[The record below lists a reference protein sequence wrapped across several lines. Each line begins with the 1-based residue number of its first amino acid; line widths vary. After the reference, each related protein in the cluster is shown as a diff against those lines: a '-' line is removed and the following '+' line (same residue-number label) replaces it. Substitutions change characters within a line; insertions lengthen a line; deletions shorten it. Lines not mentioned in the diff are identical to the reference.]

1 VNTEICGSQ
10 AQLRHVNEQRK
21 NSYPLRSTRPHQDT
35 MTLDKIHVNT
45 LTEEEVCYIGAV
57 YAVEVWLIVNLGLS
71 HHAA

>member
-1 VNTEICGSQ
+1 
-10 AQLRHVNEQRK
+10 
-21 NSYPLRSTRPHQDT
+21 